1 MSVINQIKAEI
12 ERRWKDYRNSVTPD
26 QPKYRTH
33 YFVGK
38 GEVCEELLSF
48 LDTLEEPDR
57 PEPYT
62 GKYDEAYLNEKIK
75 KASEHWKGVDVDKY
89 MDEVR
94 GEEPVCEG
102 LNDEIYKE
110 KAKVDRLFGGV
121 TGEQDRALIE
131 FARHFA
137 QWGAEHLKK

>member
-1 MSVINQIKAEI
+1 MTNAELLAKIKAEI

-48 LDTLEEPDR
+48 LDTLEEPKKDYNQLYKDIA
-57 PEPYT
+57 ESEWFKKSYV
-62 GKYDEAYLNEKIK
+62 GKSLD
-75 KASEHWKGVDVDKY
+75 DVIP
-89 MDEVR
+89 V
-94 GEEPVCEG
+94 EEPVCEELRG
-102 LNDEIYKE
+102 EIE
-110 KAKVDRLFGGV
+110 KCWKDWLSPSNQPSVEGV
-121 TGEQDRALIE
+121 LPKSE
-131 FARHFA
+131 FMMYARHFA